1 MRNVL
6 LRVNKKEGE
15 EEREMVFLK
24 KYQCHKRQRKVVEI
38 YWIKGL

>member
-24 KYQCHKRQRKVVEI
+24 KYQCHKRQ
-38 YWIKGL
+38 IKADEVFQIKNG